1 MVIIRARLWFPYPL
15 FPTLESSTIRAA
27 AIEICPDRRP
37 GSSYKLLELSW
48 AGNIMPAL
56 VPWARLLWR
65 LPLAMKKRFALFVA
79 LFWLPISGLDLIGA
93 GAQIQQQPS
102 PKPSSTSKPAP
113 EPTPPPEPKEAL
125 DVIAVTTSLV
135 TLRGLT

>member
-1 MVIIRARLWFPYPL
+1 
-15 FPTLESSTIRAA
+15 
-27 AIEICPDRRP
+27 
-37 GSSYKLLELSW
+37 
-48 AGNIMPAL
+48 
-56 VPWARLLWR
+56 
-65 LPLAMKKRFALFVA
+65 MKKRFALFVA